1 MALKTHFLNDK
12 KLPIVF
18 TNTNN
23 KLDIVDWAKSHKE
36 ELRTL
41 LSEYGAILFRGFPI
55 HGVEDFERFA
65 EACTSADW
73 VEYLE
78 ATSPRDH
85 VKSNTATSTKYDKNR
100 TIFFHN
106 EKSYSSVW
114 PKYLFFYCDVPPNIG
129 GETPLSNC
137 RLVYRDIPDDVRQKF
152 EAKKLMYVRR
162 FSNNMGIPWKIAFNV
177 ETREELESYCGR
189 NFIENLSWNDD
200 GTPVLEYCR
209 DTSIVHPDTGDWCW
223 FNHGTFFNV
232 HSLEPDIKD
241 FFVSNFG
248 KNGLPYNTY
257 YGNGEEIEEDVVAT
271 LRRLYEEHSS
281 AFPWESRDVLLI
293 DNMLVSHGRRP
304 FQSDR
309 NILVTM
315 TEAVS
320 VKDVISR

>member
-114 PKYLFFYCDVPPNIG
+114 PKYLIFYCDVPPNIG

-162 FSNNMGIPWKIAFNV
+162 FSNNMGIPWKKAFNV

-209 DTSIVHPDTGDWCW
+209 DTSIVHPDTGLTTARFLMCILLNPISKT
-223 FNHGTFFNV
+223 FSFQTSARMVCLTIPITAMVRKLRRMLLQRYAVYTRNIRVLFRGNLATFFL
-232 HSLEPDIKD
+232 STICSFLM
-241 FFVSNFG
+241 
-248 KNGLPYNTY
+248 
-257 YGNGEEIEEDVVAT
+257 VVDHFNQTAIYL
-271 LRRLYEEHSS
+271 LR
-281 AFPWESRDVLLI
+281 
-293 DNMLVSHGRRP
+293 
-304 FQSDR
+304 
-309 NILVTM
+309 
-315 TEAVS
+315 
-320 VKDVISR
+320 